1 MATPDQAVGNLRR
14 KKATLSILLIILLV
28 IIAALSYFIITG
40 RKPHGLVPGLG
51 LNKPD
56 YLFSFY
62 GKGKIGNLNNPN
74 SIAVDDKTDT
84 VYVVD
89 RLNYRVVAFDLQG
102 EPLFEIKKLE
112 GKYKQFINASYVA
125 VDNKSQVYV
134 SDTSPAAIF
143 VFDSK
148 GKYIK
153 MLEPKEK
160 GKPVTWSPLGITFD
174 AEDNIYVADKGS
186 HRVVKVDPTGT
197 KVLMSFGKFKQVT
210 KAKSDGGSLNFP
222 NDIAVADD
230 GSIYVSD
237 SNNFRIQ
244 VFDSNG
250 KFKKV
255 LAAGGIPRG
264 LGLIEGG
271 ASAGLYA
278 VNGIDQKV
286 SVFNQST
293 GVLNFDFGEGGAE
306 NGQFNFP
313 NDLDIVNERLYVVD
327 TYNNRVQVWSF

>member
-14 KKATLSILLIILLV
+14 KKTTAIILLIILGL
-28 IIAALSYFIITG
+28 IIAALTYFILTG
-40 RKPHGLVPGLG
+40 KKPHGLVPGLG

-62 GKGKIGNLNNPN
+62 GEGKIGTLNNPN

-84 VYVVD
+84 LYVVD

-102 EPLFEIKKLE
+102 NPLFEIKKLD
-112 GKYKQFINASYVA
+112 GKHKRFINASYVA
-125 VDNKSQVYV
+125 VDSKSQVYV

-148 GKYIK
+148 GKFIK
-153 MLEPKEK
+153 KIEPKEK
-160 GKPVTWSPLGITFD
+160 NKPVAWSPLGMVFD
-174 AEDNIYVADKGS
+174 KQGNMFVADKGS
-186 HRVVKVDPTGT
+186 HRIVKVDSTGS
-197 KVLMSFGKFKQVT
+197 KVLESFGKFTQVT
-210 KAKSDGGSLNFP
+210 KAKDSGGTFNFP
-222 NDIAVADD
+222 NDIALDSD
-230 GSIYVSD
+230 GNIYVSD

-244 VFDSNG
+244 VFDSRG

-264 LGLIEGG
+264 LGIIEGG

-286 SVFNQST
+286 NVYNRAT
-293 GVLNFDFGEGGAE
+293 GALNFDFGEGGAE

-313 NDLDIVNERLYVVD
+313 NDLVIHNERLYIVD